1 MLMATAML
9 LNSSISAFADEE
21 VDSSYTYDDEDS
33 DDNDSDDNDSD
44 YTYATSNISE
54 EYASNEYKEHYRT
67 KLYNYYTYLKSTNK
81 ISDDKK
87 KKMDKIYDSGL
98 SFILDMPLTNGE
110 VSDYETKLE
119 GNLKDIIDE
128 SDDYPST
135 EKFLML
141 SNEVPILSASYNEQT
156 FVVLSL
162 INLGKN
168 DITDVVVTPTV
179 SNDKTKWPFNIEQAY
194 DAQCIQIIQAS
205 DTTEEAYNK
214 RMDIGWYFTVRSDVL
229 TGCYPLT
236 FHATYYQNG
245 AFVETD
251 ITTYI
256 NIKGSNP
263 DKLLIKDD
271 DDDKETYN
279 PRIIVTGYKTE
290 PEEVYAGS
298 VFELT
303 VSVKNTSSEV
313 AVENVLF
320 NLEATVEGTDS
331 ASSYSA
337 FLPTSGSNAVYVDR
351 IGAGQ
356 TYEMSIEME
365 AKSDLAQK
373 PYVLTVNMKYD
384 VDEQQNLSDT
394 AHVSIPIKQ
403 ESKLETGSAE
413 VLPESI
419 AVGEQSN
426 VMFSVFNTGKTT
438 LYNVKVTFESDTVD
452 EAMTYLGN
460 ISSGSTG
467 NVDAMVTGIAP
478 DETGEG
484 IVTAVITYEDES
496 GNESR
501 FEKEISLSVYEES
514 YEDNYEDYYPDDY
527 YEETESSG
535 ISVGVIVGIIV
546 AVVVIIIIVVI
557 VIKKK
562 KDKKKDLIDDE
573 DDL

>member
-1 MLMATAML
+1 LTIEEKDKEEMKMKKLKKLMVMLMAVAML
-9 LNSSISAFADEE
+9 FNSSILAFATEDEGDSDTE
-21 VDSSYTYDDEDS
+21 SSYTYATDEEKDHIRAKLS
-33 DDNDSDDNDSD
+33 R
-44 YTYATSNISE
+44 YYADL
-54 EYASNEYKEHYRT
+54 
-67 KLYNYYTYLKSTNK
+67 KLRYSLT
-81 ISDDKK
+81 DEKK
-87 KKMDKIYDSGL
+87 KRLDKIYNSGM
-98 SFILDMPLTNGE
+98 SYMANAYLTVAELETYEGE
-110 VSDYETKLE
+110 IESY
-119 GNLKDIIDE
+119 LKEIVGENTDG
-128 SDDYPST
+128 T

-245 AFVETD
+245 ALVETD

-263 DKLLIKDD
+263 DKLLIKDED
-271 DDDKETYN
+271 DEKETYN

-413 VLPESI
+413 VMPESI
-419 AVGEQSN
+419 AVGDQSN

-496 GNESR
+496 GNETR
-501 FEKEISLSVYEES
+501 FEKEINLYVYEES

-546 AVVVIIIIVVI
+546 AVVIVIIIVVI